1 MIDNLEPVLF
11 ERLDAVVPAILPEVP
26 YTFTPVDIAINASV
40 SARDLDL
47 GVAVGKADESVEGQL
62 DDRYVQFIYDQI
74 LTTQI
79 GQYRSREQ
87 SRSRIKTTISKWFKK
102 KYPNWQADE
111 IQHLVLRNQD
121 TFILAINTACLKSM
135 NFEASEALAVAR
147 AKRRTNSKWEAPL
160 TELMASEKST
170 QAGPGFLYTPGLVDV
185 SRSNPEKLFERWVSS
200 QCDTGKVVW
209 WWKNGVGDE
218 RYLGVRYEWSKS
230 QPKSQAD
237 KDTAEDEYIT
247 YPDYILQCDDL
258 TTWVIEIKSVGDPE
272 GGLGDKTHAKA
283 RGLAMW
289 QKLMEKHRNDSSSLV
304 ELGKVRAGVVVP
316 EELPT
321 GQVLLRIGSP
331 TDWTD
336 PTKENL
342 AQGAGWTPFVLGL

>member
-1 MIDNLEPVLF
+1 
-11 ERLDAVVPAILPEVP
+11 
-26 YTFTPVDIAINASV
+26 
-40 SARDLDL
+40 
-47 GVAVGKADESVEGQL
+47 
-62 DDRYVQFIYDQI
+62 
-74 LTTQI
+74 
-79 GQYRSREQ
+79 
-87 SRSRIKTTISKWFKK
+87 
-102 KYPNWQADE
+102 
-111 IQHLVLRNQD
+111 
-121 TFILAINTACLKSM
+121 
-135 NFEASEALAVAR
+135 
-147 AKRRTNSKWEAPL
+147 
-160 TELMASEKST
+160 MASEKST

-342 AQGAGWTPFVLGL
+342 AQGAGWTPFVLGLREPFCQPTPALTDCATDAPFPRQYQERHDFKAENEKLHSFLPLIPPGHPLIPR